1 MKKVNASAL
10 MDTLVDYI
18 YSEVPTNDF
27 ETAEDLKDA
36 LMEMLEAMVD
46 TIVDEEFDFEEYEEG

>member
-1 MKKVNASAL
+1 MKKVTAQAL

-18 YSEVPTNDF
+18 YYEVPTSDF

-36 LMEMLEAMVD
+36 LMETLEAMVD

>member
-18 YSEVPTNDF
+18 YSEVPTSDF
-27 ETAEDLKDA
+27 ESAEDLKDA
-36 LMEMLEAMVD
+36 LMDMLEAMVN

>member
-18 YSEVPTNDF
+18 YSEVPISDF

-36 LMEMLEAMVD
+36 LMETLEVMVD
-46 TIVDEEFDFEEYEEG
+46 MIVDEEFDFEEYAEG

>member
-1 MKKVNASAL
+1 MKKVTAQAL

-18 YSEVPTNDF
+18 YYEVPTGDF

-36 LMEMLEAMVD
+36 LMETLEAMVD